1 MIMVPRQH
9 EKISAIVRNHCTEF
23 SINRFGLCTWD
34 YNVIEMRVHG
44 LQRVG
49 NGGAVELFDHV
60 EKQRQFC
67 AHAFDGAQSPMR
79 RA

>member
-1 MIMVPRQH
+1 MVPRQH
-9 EKISAIVRNHCTEF
+9 EKLSDIVRNHGTEF
-23 SINRFGLCTWD
+23 SINRFGLCKRD
-34 YNVIEMRVHG
+34 DHVINMRVNG
-44 LQRVG
+44 LERVG
-49 NGGAVELFDHV
+49 HGGAVALFDHV

>member
-1 MIMVPRQH
+1 MVPRQH
-9 EKISAIVRNHCTEF
+9 EKPSDIVRNHGTEF
-23 SINRFGLCTWD
+23 SINRFGLCKRD
-34 YNVIEMRVHG
+34 DNVINMRVNG
-44 LQRVG
+44 LERVG

-67 AHAFDGAQSPMR
+67 AHTLDGAQSPMR